1 MGQDPSTI
9 RHELEQ
15 TRERMGETVE
25 ALAYKADVPSRAK
38 ENVQGKV
45 DAVRQKV
52 TGVAHRADEATPSTD
67 DVRDG
72 AQRAVGI
79 AQENPL
85 GLAIGAVA
93 VGFVGGLL
101 LPVTR
106 TERERLG
113 PIGDQVR
120 DVADTAVEHGR
131 QAVQEVAEQAGEAAK
146 DAADTVREA
155 AKDVADQTAEAAKET
170 GAEHA
175 QRVQEDANRHVRA

>member
-25 ALAYKADVPSRAK
+25 ALAYKADVPARAK

-52 TGVAHRADEATPSTD
+52 TGVAHRADEATPSTG

-72 AQRAVGI
+72 AQRAVGV

-85 GLAIGAVA
+85 GLALGAVA

-106 TERERLG
+106 TEREHLG

-120 DVADTAVEHGR
+120 DVADTAVEHGK
-131 QAVQEVAEQAGEAAK
+131 QVAQEVAEQATEAAK
-146 DAADTVREA
+146 DAAGTVRDA
-155 AKDVADQTAEAAKET
+155 AKDVADTTAEAARES
-170 GAEHA
+170 GSEHA
-175 QRVQEDANRHVRA
+175 QRAQDDARRHVRA